1 MRSIL
6 KKRENIFFRYLKIYR
21 FYILCV
27 VIMFILSAILN
38 YSISSI
44 DAVFEEPNEVS
55 LEDER
60 VEENNAV
67 YNYFLDFSPSMQGFF
82 DETLDNNM
90 KRVAAIFEDINA
102 DNEDNNFYWCRDTIE
117 RVAEAGDFYNSMKAQ
132 QILENYY
139 ESIVRNG
146 IEDIGE
152 EDLGNG
158 GEDNGDINKVIDNI
172 DLSNIFITNYADTV
186 NSDSVELHV
195 IITDMNFLKNGD
207 DLEGHNEKISRFA
220 EEIGK
225 RAAGANICIYA
236 IDSNYTGATND
247 AFSHTRSDNES
258 VVFYVIVFSDNNN
271 VYKEYCEQFE
281 SAIKSTQVLGKFELL
296 NDINGE
302 MPILRT
308 DLDIFNSLGLVENK
322 NLNFANGVFK
332 NLDDNE
338 FAVQL
343 VTKETRQGTLSMPI
357 AEVNLSGYYSA
368 NTLGLDNTKI
378 DMEVELYQSKSR
390 IFRKDSYELL
400 ENTSMVLYQNAG
412 IYYDSFD
419 TADSGHWFLRV
430 NMELDTHPNIQESES
445 MYKKLF
451 LGSVKRR
458 YLVMNLK
465 FYMNEPSFSKPEWI
479 SALNYPNAL
488 DENMLNLETVLDKLI
503 QYKQRGYISK
513 PQEDRFLGNAVVY
526 ILY

>member
-158 GEDNGDINKVIDNI
+158 GEDNGDINKVIDEAVKNSGS
-172 DLSNIFITNYADTV
+172 LS
-186 NSDSVELHV
+186 S
-195 IITDMNFLKNGD
+195 
-207 DLEGHNEKISRFA
+207 
-220 EEIGK
+220 
-225 RAAGANICIYA
+225 
-236 IDSNYTGATND
+236 
-247 AFSHTRSDNES
+247 
-258 VVFYVIVFSDNNN
+258 
-271 VYKEYCEQFE
+271 
-281 SAIKSTQVLGKFELL
+281 
-296 NDINGE
+296 
-302 MPILRT
+302 
-308 DLDIFNSLGLVENK
+308 
-322 NLNFANGVFK
+322 
-332 NLDDNE
+332 
-338 FAVQL
+338 
-343 VTKETRQGTLSMPI
+343 
-357 AEVNLSGYYSA
+357 
-368 NTLGLDNTKI
+368 
-378 DMEVELYQSKSR
+378 
-390 IFRKDSYELL
+390 
-400 ENTSMVLYQNAG
+400 
-412 IYYDSFD
+412 
-419 TADSGHWFLRV
+419 
-430 NMELDTHPNIQESES
+430 
-445 MYKKLF
+445 
-451 LGSVKRR
+451 
-458 YLVMNLK
+458 
-465 FYMNEPSFSKPEWI
+465 
-479 SALNYPNAL
+479 
-488 DENMLNLETVLDKLI
+488 
-503 QYKQRGYISK
+503 
-513 PQEDRFLGNAVVY
+513 
-526 ILY
+526 